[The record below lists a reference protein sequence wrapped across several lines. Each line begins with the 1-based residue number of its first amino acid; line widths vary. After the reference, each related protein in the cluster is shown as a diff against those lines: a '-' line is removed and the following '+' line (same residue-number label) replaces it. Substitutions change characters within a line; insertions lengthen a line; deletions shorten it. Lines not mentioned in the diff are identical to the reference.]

1 MATTAAELLSEV
13 SFAMDLAR
21 TDLLLKV
28 RDEIMRE
35 EKVVDVGGY
44 WKGYDSDGMGLV
56 EYRGRIYICKVL
68 ARKCKQLGAL
78 VNLRRTPNGNYVNW
92 A

>member
-1 MATTAAELLSEV
+1 MAPTAAELVSEMTL
-13 SFAMDLAR
+13 AMDLAR

-28 RDEIMRE
+28 REDILRE
-35 EKVVDVGGY
+35 EKMVDVGGY
-44 WKGYDSDGMGLV
+44 WRGYDEDGMGLV
-56 EYRGRIYICKVL
+56 EYRGRVYVCKVL